1 MTTLANPAPPPLI
14 AALMESRH
22 YPYPATTI
30 ELIETHISWVLLAG
44 EFAYKIKK
52 PVALGFLD
60 FSTLEARR
68 HFCNEELRLN
78 RAIAP
83 QLYLEVLPIT
93 GTAAAPQFG
102 GDGLPFE
109 YALRMRRFA
118 QDDLLDHKVRCGAA
132 DAALFERLAATIAA
146 FHARTAVAAADSVHG
161 SPANITQP
169 ARENFEQIAALMP
182 PDGSQEVL
190 SKLRAWTASESA
202 RLETVFLQRKAGG
215 RVRECHGD
223 LHLGNIAVIDG
234 VPVLFD
240 CIEFNPE
247 FRWIDVSSEIAF
259 LVMDL
264 LDRDLAALA
273 WRCLNRYLEISGDYA
288 GLEVLRYYLVYRAM
302 VRAKVALLHA
312 RQPVAGAV
320 RRGDEK
326 SFLHHVQLAARL
338 AAPPRPALVLMH
350 GVTGSGKSTVAQELL
365 AVLGAVRVRSD
376 VERKRLYGLPAE
388 ARSGSAPGAGIYDA
402 AATQRTY
409 ARLAEV
415 ASGALRSGW
424 RVIVDAASLQ
434 RQQRDLFRQ
443 IARDAGVPFV
453 LLSCHAERAVLRERL
468 ARRAAAGG
476 DASEATL
483 EVLEQQIAAGG
494 EIAADEAA
502 DVIVCGSADHGADL
516 LARLLSRIDGAG

>member
-1 MTTLANPAPPPLI
+1 M
-14 AALMESRH
+14 
-22 YPYPATTI
+22 
-30 ELIETHISWVLLAG
+30 
-44 EFAYKIKK
+44 
-52 PVALGFLD
+52 
-60 FSTLEARR
+60 
-68 HFCNEELRLN
+68 
-78 RAIAP
+78 
-83 QLYLEVLPIT
+83 
-93 GTAAAPQFG
+93 
-102 GDGLPFE
+102 
-109 YALRMRRFA
+109 
-118 QDDLLDHKVRCGAA
+118 
-132 DAALFERLAATIAA
+132 
-146 FHARTAVAAADSVHG
+146 
-161 SPANITQP
+161 
-169 ARENFEQIAALMP
+169 
-182 PDGSQEVL
+182 

-320 RRGDEK
+320 RHGDEK

-415 ASGALRSGW
+415 ASGALRGGW

-434 RQQRDLFRQ
+434 RQQRDLCRQ